1 MESVGVGSPNPSGG
15 GTPPLRLIPCL
26 EFWRTGAGGRH
37 DGACLLLLPSIAGDG
52 DCPCVAGDED
62 EGTSP
67 GDGDISGIARSADQF
82 ELSVICED
90 DHRAVAA
97 DPLEREQVADAG

>member
-1 MESVGVGSPNPSGG
+1 MGSPTHRARQPRPYDCVLSHRDTPSGSLVG
-15 GTPPLRLIPCL
+15 GGVVP
-26 EFWRTGAGGRH
+26 TG
-37 DGACLLLLPSIAGDG
+37 AGDG

-62 EGTSP
+62 EGTSS

-82 ELSVICED
+82 ELSVIRED
-90 DHRAVAA
+90 DHSDVAA

>member
-1 MESVGVGSPNPSGG
+1 MDAGHVITVW
-15 GTPPLRLIPCL
+15 LIYQRFSDISRDVVP
-26 EFWRTGAGGRH
+26 TG
-37 DGACLLLLPSIAGDG
+37 AGDG

-67 GDGDISGIARSADQF
+67 GDFYISKIARSADQF

-90 DHRAVAA
+90 DHRDVAA
-97 DPLEREQVADAG
+97 DPGERE